1 MQEVVGSTPIFSTK
15 FEKSNSIGFD
25 FLHLA
30 STKPDNSYDLP
41 HAGLIFTWPPCG
53 GFSIKDRGIKISV
66 LPEKSMQKGSKSKP
80 LRKRQTQRMPGI
92 EEKMKPHPIDI
103 KAQAVK
109 KLNGKVALITGG
121 DSGIGRAIAF
131 LFAREGAK
139 VAISYLPVE
148 QKDAEVVKEQ
158 IETEFESECLLIP
171 GDQRKE
177 RFCNKIVNDTIK
189 KFGKLDILVNN
200 AATQTEQKSLTDIS
214 SEQLYETFET
224 NIFSMFWTTKAALP
238 NMKKGC
244 CIINTA
250 SVTAYRGSA
259 QLLDYSSTKGAIVSF
274 TRSLA
279 QNLAKKG
286 IRVNAVAP
294 GPVWTPLIVA
304 SFKGKKVAEFGS
316 DAPLGRAG
324 EPAEVAPSYLF
335 LASDDSSYMS
345 GQILHPNGG
354 EIVNG

>member
-1 MQEVVGSTPIFSTK
+1 
-15 FEKSNSIGFD
+15 
-25 FLHLA
+25 
-30 STKPDNSYDLP
+30 
-41 HAGLIFTWPPCG
+41 
-53 GFSIKDRGIKISV
+53 
-66 LPEKSMQKGSKSKP
+66 MQKGSKSRP
-80 LRKRQTQRMPGI
+80 VRKRQTQRMPGI
-92 EEKMKPHPIDI
+92 EEKMKPHPVDI
-103 KAQAVK
+103 KAQSEK
-109 KLNGKVALITGG
+109 KLNGKVAIITGG
-121 DSGIGRAIAF
+121 DSGIGRAIAL

-139 VAISYLPVE
+139 ISISYLPEE
-148 QKDAEVVKEQ
+148 QKDADLVKEL
-158 IETEFESECLLIP
+158 IETEFNSECLLIP
-171 GDQRKE
+171 GDLKKE
-177 RFCNKIVNDTIK
+177 RFCNKIINDTVK

-200 AATQTEQKSLTDIS
+200 AATQTEQKSLADIS

-224 NIFSMFWTTKAALP
+224 NIFSMFRTTKAALDY
-238 NMKKGC
+238 MKKGS
-244 CIINTA
+244 CIINTT

-294 GPVWTPLIVA
+294 GPIWTPLIVG

-324 EPAEVAPSYLF
+324 EPAEVAPCYLF
-335 LASDDSSYMS
+335 LASDDSSYIS
-345 GQILHPNGG
+345 GQVIHPNGG